1 MTFVDCVTF
10 IKFSFLS
17 PVFCLLFIIFEPM
30 LSKSQIKKLRSLQRK
45 KERKSLGLYIVE
57 GRKIVEEIL
66 QMNPSWFEVFATSN
80 WFDQHKQLAGLEN
93 SFLITEKELSQV
105 STLKTPNEVL
115 LVLKQPSEIDFSEVK
130 SAQLV
135 LALDGVKDPGNMG
148 TIIRLADWFGVQ
160 HILCTSNS
168 VDQYNPKT
176 VQSAMGSINKVQLH
190 YGDLAQMLSDLDS
203 FQIYACDLD
212 GESIYETQ
220 FVEKTILIMGSESH
234 GISDEI
240 LDLVNRKI
248 TIPSVSN
255 SGIDSLNVATATAIS
270 LSVFSSQSSLF

>member
-1 MTFVDCVTF
+1 
-10 IKFSFLS
+10 
-17 PVFCLLFIIFEPM
+17 M

-57 GRKIVEEIL
+57 GRKIVEEVL

-130 SAQLV
+130 SVQLV

-190 YGDLAQMLSDLDS
+190 YGDLEQMLSDLDS

-240 LDLVNRKI
+240 LDMANRKI

>member
-1 MTFVDCVTF
+1 
-10 IKFSFLS
+10 
-17 PVFCLLFIIFEPM
+17 M
-30 LSKSQIKKLRSLQRK
+30 LSKNQIKKLRGLQRK
-45 KERKSLGLYIVE
+45 KERKNTGLYVVE
-57 GRKIVEEIL
+57 GKKIVQEVLNSSTVWSEL
-66 QMNPSWFEVFATSN
+66 YATSAWFEEHPKYEALDKSFEMSEK
-80 WFDQHKQLAGLEN
+80 DLA
-93 SFLITEKELSQV
+93 QV

-115 LVLKQPSEIDFSEVK
+115 LVLKQKGEIDFTEVQSDK
-130 SAQLV
+130 II

-148 TIIRLADWFGVQ
+148 TIIRLADWFGVK
-160 HILCTSNS
+160 HILCTSDS

-190 YGDLAQMLSDLDS
+190 YGDLVQMLSDLDS
-203 FQIYACDLD
+203 HQIYACDLD

>member
-1 MTFVDCVTF
+1 
-10 IKFSFLS
+10 
-17 PVFCLLFIIFEPM
+17 M

-57 GRKIVEEIL
+57 GKKIVEEIL

-80 WFDQHKQLAGLEN
+80 WFDQNKQLVGLEN
-93 SFLITEKELSQV
+93 SFLITDKELAQV

-115 LVLKQPSEIDFSEVK
+115 LVLKQHTELDFSEVK

-160 HILCTSNS
+160 HILCTSDS

-176 VQSAMGSINKVQLH
+176 VQSAMGSINRVQLH
-190 YGDLAQMLSDLDS
+190 YGDLEQMLSSLEAHTVDAWDLGGD
-203 FQIYACDLD
+203 
-212 GESIYETQ
+212 SIYTSS
-220 FVEKTILIMGSESH
+220 FEKQSILLMGSESH

-240 LDLVNRKI
+240 LNLVNKKI
-248 TIPSVSN
+248 TIPKFSE
-255 SGIDSLNVATATAIS
+255 SGIDSLNVATATAIV
-270 LSVFSSQSSLF
+270 LSEFRSK

>member
-1 MTFVDCVTF
+1 
-10 IKFSFLS
+10 
-17 PVFCLLFIIFEPM
+17 
-30 LSKSQIKKLRSLQRK
+30 
-45 KERKSLGLYIVE
+45 
-57 GRKIVEEIL
+57 
-66 QMNPSWFEVFATSN
+66 
-80 WFDQHKQLAGLEN
+80 
-93 SFLITEKELSQV
+93 
-105 STLKTPNEVL
+105 
-115 LVLKQPSEIDFSEVK
+115 
-130 SAQLV
+130 LV

-203 FQIYACDLD
+203 YQIYACDLD

-240 LDLVNRKI
+240 LDMANRKI

>member
-1 MTFVDCVTF
+1 
-10 IKFSFLS
+10 
-17 PVFCLLFIIFEPM
+17 M
-30 LSKSQIKKLRSLQRK
+30 LSKNQIKKLRGLQRK
-45 KERKSLGLYIVE
+45 KERNNSGLYVVE
-57 GRKIVEEIL
+57 GKKIVEEVLISSVDWSEL
-66 QMNPSWFEVFATSN
+66 YATPSWFEKHPKYVTLDKSFEMSEK
-80 WFDQHKQLAGLEN
+80 DLA
-93 SFLITEKELSQV
+93 QV
-105 STLKTPNEVL
+105 SSLKTPNEVL
-115 LVLKQPSEIDFSEVK
+115 LVLKQKDEVNFTEVQFHK
-130 SAQLV
+130 II

-148 TIIRLADWFGVQ
+148 TIIRLADWFGVK
-160 HILCTSNS
+160 HILCTSDS

-190 YGDLAQMLSDLDS
+190 YGDLGRMLFDLDS
-203 FQIYACDLD
+203 HEIYACDLD

-255 SGIDSLNVATATAIS
+255 SGIDSLNVASATAIS
-270 LSVFSSQSSLF
+270 LAVFSSQLS